1 MSESI
6 PIRLDD
12 RPPISGFP
20 KFRETKLSPKVSQY
34 ADIALRYLPLVPVLV
49 TPSSP
54 PVAEFLEAHD
64 AEIALLERLLELVT
78 KVKRITVTVET
89 TDAAS
94 TFVFGE

>member
-1 MSESI
+1 MSESTPI
-6 PIRLDD
+6 P
-12 RPPISGFP
+12 GFAV
-20 KFRETKLSPKVSQY
+20 FNESKLSPKLAQY